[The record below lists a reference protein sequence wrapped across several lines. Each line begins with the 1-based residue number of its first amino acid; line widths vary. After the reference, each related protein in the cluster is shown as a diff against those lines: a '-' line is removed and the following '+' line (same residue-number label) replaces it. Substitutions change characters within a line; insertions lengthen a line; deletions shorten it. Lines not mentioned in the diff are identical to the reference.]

1 MTESIEMALLRKR
14 DALLKRRQLWVAGL
28 VIWGVVVGWVL
39 FGVVNSFADEQDNIW
54 LSWFVTWCIP
64 VLIFAAGTLV
74 SLAQL
79 RACNAEIIKHAR

>member
-1 MTESIEMALLRKR
+1 MTDSTEMALLRRR

-54 LSWFVTWCIP
+54 LSWGLTWLAP
-64 VLIFAAGTLV
+64 VIILAAGSLIATLRV
-74 SLAQL
+74 RS
-79 RACNAEIIKHAR
+79 CNEEIIKHAR